1 MYAEINPD
9 DDSVESVNTESH
21 EEDKKVGEEDEEEE
35 EEEDEEED
43 EARKVLRECIKPEWV
58 TRWPSG

>member
-9 DDSVESVNTESH
+9 DESVESVNTESH

-35 EEEDEEED
+35 EED

-58 TRWPSG
+58 TLWPSG